1 MTAEGKPV
9 EEAITIAGVEA
20 SLEEAAK
27 CVAEL
32 LRVARR
38 PPAVDKNGFSEY
50 LFAAEL
56 YAKKAEAEQCLEK
69 LGTYRR
75 WLGNEIRRCE
85 NNLEVLSTHQDMLN
99 TDRPRKYFSEAQS
112 KLAALYK
119 RLLKLQEKVEQMI
132 KKIQDA
138 LCKAAQKQYPSNI
151 PQKDRYSS
159 LASPAFEQPLEQD
172 TSDIDRDLRQ
182 MLMKGPIG

>member
-1 MTAEGKPV
+1 MTAEGKPI

-99 TDRPRKYFSEAQS
+99 TDRPREYFSEAQS

-119 RLLKLQEKVEQMI
+119 RLLKLREKVEQMI

-138 LCKAAQKQYPSNI
+138 LCKAAQKQYPGRV
-151 PQKDRYSS
+151 PEKHPYGPSS
-159 LASPAFEQPLEQD
+159 PPALGQLSEQD

-182 MLMKGPIG
+182 MLLKGPTL